1 MTTLWIIVA
10 IFVVFALGAAAVQ
23 ILSSLGDKKFSE
35 NVTNDESRLHTHPH
49 DPENPSSP
57 GDGRS

>member
-1 MTTLWIIVA
+1 MTTLWIVVA
-10 IFVVFALGAAAVQ
+10 IFVVVAVVAGGVQ
-23 ILSSLGDKKFSE
+23 IVTMLGDKKFSDS
-35 NVTNDESRLHTHPH
+35 VTNDDSRLHTHPQ